1 MVKTQNIMKEKMGR
15 LPEGGLEIVVVKV
28 IKHSRNGMEKRL
40 ETFLKDLEK

>member
-1 MVKTQNIMKEKMGR
+1 MVNVQNIMREKMGR
-15 LPEGGLEIVVVKV
+15 LPENDLDFVVVKV